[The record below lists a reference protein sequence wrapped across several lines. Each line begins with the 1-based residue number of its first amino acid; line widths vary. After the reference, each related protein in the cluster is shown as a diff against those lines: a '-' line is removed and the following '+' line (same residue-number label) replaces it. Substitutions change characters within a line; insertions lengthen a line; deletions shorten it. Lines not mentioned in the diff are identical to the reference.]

1 MGVSVSDPPA
11 ATTVAQAADS
21 SPQAGRRIL
30 RPFGVRRLLPWL
42 ALPFT
47 TAAGVFLLTHF
58 YKIPSVVDPNP
69 LGIALIVLITG
80 ILVACSVAIA
90 YCLLAGAGI
99 SRSVGQLYLAV
110 TASTAANYSTPL
122 KAGIPLRVYLYKRLL
137 GISPATGSA
146 LLGLEIILATL
157 VPAAISL
164 FALLLFL
171 PEGGPAVAGALT
183 VMVSGAAAALAFIRS
198 RFYDRAIVRLPLPG
212 IARRALAP
220 SGDIVVALRDVPLG
234 SLGAAAGIFA
244 AMFVLV
250 GVRSFCAFQLFGGS
264 MSVVEL
270 VGISAAAFTLGSLS
284 LLPMGLGVRDATLVA
299 LFAQAGADRDVAIAV
314 AALDRLLST
323 GVPLLLGILSA
334 QILGLRAIPGPASQA
349 TRSIAAAGPERA
361 GMARGR
367 AGVRLG
373 TFYRSV
379 LTSAL
384 WPTNGTAS
392 RTLDVGCHNGF
403 WLHQQA
409 PGCGARVGCDLTPV
423 ALYSNIHYVKCDG
436 RSLPFASGA
445 FELCTAWD
453 VLEHVSDDRA
463 LLGELSR
470 VLQPG
475 GRVRLSVPHKQ
486 IAVFPVPAMP
496 WLHRR
501 WQHSL
506 RTGYTPSEIRSLA
519 EASGFAKC
527 TIIALEAPWF
537 RSLYLVASLV
547 WGLWPAAGRR
557 LVTALARGDAAAGWG
572 PKGVVLVELQKQL
585 AEAPGGPVA
594 RRPEAEVS
602 STR

>member
-11 ATTVAQAADS
+11 AATMAQAADS
-21 SPQAGRRIL
+21 SHQAGRRVQ
-30 RPFGVRRLLPWL
+30 RPLQVRKLLPWL
-42 ALPFT
+42 ALPL
-47 TAAGVFLLTHF
+47 TAGAGVFLLIHF
-58 YKIPSVVDPNP
+58 YKVPSVVDPNP

-90 YCLLAGAGI
+90 YCLLAGVGV
-99 SRSVGQLYLAV
+99 SRSLGQLYLAV
-110 TASTAANYSTPL
+110 TASTAANYSTPV

-137 GISPATGSA
+137 GISPGTGSA

-171 PEGGPAVAGALT
+171 PQGGPAVAGALT
-183 VMVSGAAAALAFIRS
+183 VMVSGAAAALALIRS
-198 RFYDRAIVRLPLPG
+198 SFYDRAIGALPLPR
-212 IARRALAP
+212 IAQRALAP
-220 SGDIVVALRDVPLG
+220 GGDIVMALRGVPLG
-234 SLGAAAGIFA
+234 SLGAAAGVFA
-244 AMFVLV
+244 AMWVLV
-250 GVRSFCAFQLFGGS
+250 GIRSFCAFQLFGGS

-299 LFAQAGADRDVAIAV
+299 LFVQAGADRDVAIAV

-334 QILGLRAIPGPASQA
+334 QILGLRAMPGPARQESG
-349 TRSIAAAGPERA
+349 SITAAGPERA
-361 GMARGR
+361 GVARAR
-367 AGVRLG
+367 PGVRLG
-373 TFYRSV
+373 TFYRTV

-384 WPTNGTAS
+384 WPPNGTAS
-392 RTLDVGCHNGF
+392 RTLDVGCHSGF

-409 PGCGARVGCDLTPV
+409 PGCSISVGCDLTPV
-423 ALYSNIHYVKCDG
+423 AVYSDIHYVKCDG
-436 RSLPFASGA
+436 LSLPFASSA

-475 GRVRLSVPHKQ
+475 GSARLSVPHKR
-486 IAVFPVPAMP
+486 IAVFPAPAMA

-501 WQHSL
+501 WEHSI

-519 EASGFAKC
+519 EASGFAEC
-527 TIIALEAPWF
+527 TVIPLEVPWF
-537 RSLYLVASLV
+537 RALYFAASLL
-547 WGLWPAAGRR
+547 WSLWPPAGRR
-557 LVTALARGDAAAGWG
+557 LVAALARRDAAAGWG
-572 PKGVVLVELQKQL
+572 PKGILLVELRKQHQP
-585 AEAPGGPVA
+585 AAI
-594 RRPEAEVS
+594 
-602 STR
+602 